1 MLISPDHDHAAAL
14 ILGELQKLYGEMKEF
29 CFSHGPQR
37 EDMEEDDD
45 AALLMLD
52 ISLLLPANLA
62 GCLEAIRLTRYYID
76 EHCWQNDGALEE
88 KRLLLLE
95 QANCVLPRDKRP
107 RRVMRQ
113 WMQDLES
120 KALRLF

>member
-14 ILGELQKLYGEMKEF
+14 VLEELQKLYGEMKEF
-29 CFSHGPQR
+29 CFSHGPKR
-37 EDMEEDDD
+37 EDVEEDDD

-52 ISLLLPANLA
+52 ISLLLPENLE
-62 GCLEAIRLTRYYID
+62 GCLEAIRLIRYYID
-76 EHCWQNDGALEE
+76 EHCWQNEEVLEE

-95 QANCVLPRDKRP
+95 QAYRVLPREKRP

-113 WMQDLES
+113 WMQGLES